1 MEIFNKFFYF
11 FLGLLLCNFLL
22 EIQNNV
28 RALCNFFIG
37 EEVIKE
43 CLELSHSIVQEIIA
57 SVSKSF
63 LGWKIWKTMKSF
75 QVKLLL
81 D

>member
-11 FLGLLLCNFLL
+11 FLGLLFCNFFL

-28 RALCNFFIG
+28 RALSDLLIG

-43 CLELSHSIVQEIIA
+43 CL
-57 SVSKSF
+57 
-63 LGWKIWKTMKSF
+63 
-75 QVKLLL
+75 
-81 D
+81 